1 MDPVDFV
8 AGSLSGALSQ
18 LFGHP
23 FDTIKVRMQTS
34 PEIYNRGVL
43 QSFRLIL
50 AREGPL
56 AFFRGVCAVSDVII
70 SYPPL
75 CKSYVTLEA
84 SFVIFSI
91 PGRLAHSN
99 YKYILFKLVFKFCH

>member
-56 AFFRGVCAVSDVII
+56 AFFQGACAVSDVII
-70 SYPPL
+70 STIVQVPCNSRSQPCNIL
-75 CKSYVTLEA
+75 NPRA
-84 SFVIFSI
+84 FS
-91 PGRLAHSN
+91 AQ
-99 YKYILFKLVFKFCH
+99 